1 MDQGSYNAG
10 VKTNIVTAVE
20 VTETAAND
28 SPFLAPFV
36 ETTARGFDVREVSA
50 DKAYLSRANLHAV
63 AAVGG
68 TAHIPFKSNSLPY
81 PRDGQ
86 NLDSLW
92 ERAYHFYQL
101 HRAEF
106 LDFYHK
112 RSNVETTFSMVKAK
126 FGGAARSK
134 TTVAQVNEV
143 LAKILCHN
151 IVVLIQSMFELG
163 IMPVFWDQGHLEQN
177 GQFFQMST

>member
-1 MDQGSYNAG
+1 MDRGSYNAG

-106 LDFYHK
+106 LDF
-112 RSNVETTFSMVKAK
+112 
-126 FGGAARSK
+126 
-134 TTVAQVNEV
+134 
-143 LAKILCHN
+143 
-151 IVVLIQSMFELG
+151 
-163 IMPVFWDQGHLEQN
+163 
-177 GQFFQMST
+177 